1 MNKKPGSLGGVGPC
15 ELKAAPASTQILE
28 AMLAIATTAS
38 RTAENVYAKL
48 EPIMRNPP
56 TAAVPS
62 LAVDASEFPSL
73 FNEMAGY
80 LNQINSAL
88 DEINERLRNVELP

>member
-28 AMLAIATTAS
+28 AMLAIATTAG

-56 TAAVPS
+56 IAAAPS
-62 LAVDASEFPSL
+62 LAVDASEFPPL
-73 FNEMAGY
+73 LMRWRGT
-80 LNQINSAL
+80 
-88 DEINERLRNVELP
+88 